1 MLIRLSSLLLLAP
14 LVLVVGC
21 GDDEPPKNE
30 EKGCS
35 IEQQTGCGTGLV
47 CEAVEGADPAC
58 FAPLFVRGRVFD
70 SLDDQPIEG
79 ARVIARDPNDAALSR
94 VAISAADGT
103 YELQVAAKRDASGA
117 PVKADVTLRADAM
130 SYDTFPRAPRVAIPI
145 DLATAAG
152 SPLAIENAATEIAL
166 FPLEDAAGLGSIS
179 GRVVSAN
186 LGETAGTLVVAGS
199 VTGAADFDGAYTIFN
214 VPAGDHEVRGY
225 AQGLQIDP
233 ATAKVAAGMNI
244 AGVDL
249 NVTGEATSVVSGKI
263 EIVNAPGTS
272 GTSVILVVE
281 DTFNEAAARGEAP
294 RGLRVGNVS
303 GDFKIEGVPQGKYVV
318 LAAFENDGLVRD
330 PDTSIGGTDIVHIEV
345 GEADLAIPESF
356 KVTGALAV
364 QSPGAE
370 TIEEVSGTPTF
381 VWEDDSSEGGYE
393 LRLFD
398 ALGNLVW
405 EDLAIPEVSGS
416 KDVTLQYGGSALT
429 AGMIYQ
435 FRVLSMSKDAQPNPI
450 SATEDLRGVFIYR

>member
-1 MLIRLSSLLLLAP
+1 
-14 LVLVVGC
+14 
-21 GDDEPPKNE
+21 
-30 EKGCS
+30 
-35 IEQQTGCGTGLV
+35 
-47 CEAVEGADPAC
+47 
-58 FAPLFVRGRVFD
+58 
-70 SLDDQPIEG
+70 
-79 ARVIARDPNDAALSR
+79 
-94 VAISAADGT
+94 
-103 YELQVAAKRDASGA
+103 
-117 PVKADVTLRADAM
+117 
-130 SYDTFPRAPRVAIPI
+130 
-145 DLATAAG
+145 
-152 SPLAIENAATEIAL
+152 
-166 FPLEDAAGLGSIS
+166 
-179 GRVVSAN
+179 
-186 LGETAGTLVVAGS
+186 
-199 VTGAADFDGAYTIFN
+199 
-214 VPAGDHEVRGY
+214 
-225 AQGLQIDP
+225 
-233 ATAKVAAGMNI
+233 VAAGMNI

-398 ALGNLVW
+398 ALGTLVW